1 MKRIILIIL
10 ISTVSFCSCSSLSNE
25 ESKDI
30 FAIQKVKI
38 EAIQQI
44 KDSLRIEIEKAKKK
58 IDLAAYEVINKAD
71 TTLNKKIQDIK
82 HAITEETERELVS
95 QRQRMK
101 EQIKES
107 YIIGFIA
114 IFIGLVSLI
123 FAVLTYRRKSQTNI
137 KQVKDLIHKEFFN
150 NPNIHHIVNNTSNNR
165 QQIGTEYTQQQ
176 IIQTI
181 ETYISSKQF
190 EKQLEIILKTQV
202 GKLTQLASSTN
213 TASADLSKVLEQPM
227 TKSTCELYA
236 KESDTMQ
243 LSSIQNSYQKGKS
256 IYKLILAEPDD
267 NIAQISLCIEY
278 EDAKERILAY
288 DSQYLKPICQV
299 SRLSSQPTSID
310 VKSVGTAEKKGEEWI
325 VTKQVIVEIK

>member
-1 MKRIILIIL
+1 MKRIILNTL
-10 ISTVSFCSCSSLSNE
+10 ISAVSFCSCSSLSNE

-30 FAIQKVKI
+30 VAIQEVKI

-44 KDSLRIEIEKAKKK
+44 KDSLRIEIENAKKK
-58 IDLAAYEVINKAD
+58 INLAVSDVINKAD

-82 HAITEETERELVS
+82 HAIAEETTRELVS
-95 QRQRMK
+95 QRQRM
-101 EQIKES
+101 EDQITNL
-107 YIIGFIA
+107 YIIGIIA
-114 IFIGLVSLI
+114 TFIGLVSLI

-137 KQVKDLIHKEFFN
+137 KQVKDLIHKEVFD
-150 NPNIHHIVNNTSNNR
+150 NPNIRYIVNSTSNNR
-165 QQIGTEYTQQQ
+165 QQTDTEYTQQQ

-190 EKQLEIILKTQV
+190 EKRLEIILKTQTE
-202 GKLTQLASSTN
+202 KLSQLTFSTDTTSTDSFKAVEQSATKN
-213 TASADLSKVLEQPM
+213 TY
-227 TKSTCELYA
+227 ELYA
-236 KESDTMQ
+236 KESNTMQ

-256 IYKLILAEPDD
+256 IYKLILAEPNG
-267 NIAQISLCIEY
+267 NIAQVSLCIEY
-278 EDAKERILAY
+278 EDAAERILAY

-310 VKSVGTAEKKGEEWI
+310 VKSVGTAEKNGEEWI